1 MAVPFSELQSA
12 APSAIIE
19 LFQLQL
25 NVAQHG
31 VNETHY
37 FHSGSNL
44 NANGQIVWAG
54 QTYLRWPIEASG
66 YEYNGQ
72 GQLPRPTLRIA
83 NVMGG
88 TITALI
94 KTLPNGLE
102 GAKVSRIRTLAR
114 YLDAVN
120 FPGGVNPL
128 GTPDPTAEFPR
139 EVFYIDRKATENIE
153 VVEFEMCAAFDLAGV
168 RAPKRQCISNICQWA
183 YRGPECGYVGN
194 AYFDANDNPVGTLA
208 QDVCGK
214 RLSSCEARFLQQRI
228 AGSVTVGSNI
238 ITIQR
243 AILFSAGDPVS
254 GFGVPAGATVSSV
267 FNNQVTISQN
277 ATASTT
283 VVRGGT
289 LQGDYRTI
297 AMASTVG
304 IVPGMSVSGTYLGAG
319 AQVVGVTT
327 SSVTL
332 GAPVDPMQF
341 FIPIASAGGSLPS
354 RSRSMT
360 RPEERTAVYFPATL
374 SSLFVIGSLIASPV
388 LPVTARARILAFRN
402 ATFALGKI
410 LVRYKIAD
418 LSVAALETGEYV
430 WTIYNETAPVSQTY
444 TFSATNQTYTFRAD
458 STLPYGSFPGVGTF
472 FT

>member
-19 LFQLQL
+19 LFQLEL

-94 KTLPNGLE
+94 LTLPNGLE

-128 GTPDPTAEFPR
+128 GASDPTSEFPR

-153 VVEFEMCAAFDLAGV
+153 VVEYETCSAFDLAGV
-168 RAPKRQCISNICQWA
+168 RAPKRQCISNICQWK
-183 YRGPECGYVGN
+183 YRGAECGYVGN

-214 RLSSCEARFLQQRI
+214 RLSSCEARFQQQRI

-238 ITIQR
+238 ITLAQ
-243 AILFSAGDPVS
+243 AASLSSGDPVS
-254 GFGVPAGATVSSV
+254 GFGMQAGATVVST
-267 FNNQVTISQN
+267 NGNQVTISQP

-304 IVPGMSVSGTYLGAG
+304 IVPGMSVTGPYLGAG
-319 AQVVGVTT
+319 AQVVGVTA

-341 FIPIASAGGSLPS
+341 FTPIASASGQLPQDRAS
-354 RSRSMT
+354 
-360 RPEERTAVYFPATL
+360 VYFATSL
-374 SSLFVIGSLIASPV
+374 SGLFTVGSLIASPV
-388 LPVTARARILAFRN
+388 LPVTARARITGFRN
-402 ATFALGKI
+402 SRMAIGKN
-410 LVRYKIAD
+410 VTEYKIAAI
-418 LSVAALETGEYV
+418 SVAALPGAGNST
-430 WTIYNETAPVSQTY
+430 WTIYNEITPSAQTY
-444 TFSATNQTYTFRAD
+444 TFSATNQNYTFRAD
-458 STLPYGSFPGVGTF
+458 NFLPYGSFPGVGTF

>member
-19 LFQLQL
+19 LFQLEL

-44 NANGQIVWAG
+44 NASGQIVWAG

-66 YEYNGQ
+66 FEYNGQ
-72 GQLPRPTLRIA
+72 GQLPRPTLRVG
-83 NVMGG
+83 NWMW

-94 KTLPNGLE
+94 ETLPNGLE

-120 FPGGVNPL
+120 FPGGVNPHS
-128 GTPDPTAEFPR
+128 DPTSEFPR

-168 RAPKRQCISNICQWA
+168 RAPKRQCISNICQWK
-183 YRGPECGYVGN
+183 YRENECPYVGN

-243 AILFSAGDPVS
+243 AILFSTGDPVS

-267 FNNQVTISQN
+267 FNNQVTISQP

-319 AQVVGVTT
+319 AQVVGVTAST
-327 SSVTL
+327 VVL

-341 FIPIASAGGSLPS
+341 FIPIASAGGQLSGNRMS
-354 RSRSMT
+354 INFAS
-360 RPEERTAVYFPATL
+360 TL
-374 SSLFVIGSLIASPV
+374 SGLFTVGSLIGSSV
-388 LPVTARARILAFRN
+388 LPAPARARILGFRDL
-402 ATFALGKI
+402 TLTLGKTVQKYRTADI
-410 LVRYKIAD
+410 SIAA
-418 LSVAALETGEYV
+418 STTGDYI
-430 WTIYNETAPVSQTY
+430 WTIYNEIAPSAQTY
-444 TFSATNQTYTFRAD
+444 TFSATNQTYTFRTD
-458 STLPYGSFPGVGTF
+458 SYLPYGSFPGVGTF

>member
-19 LFQLQL
+19 LFQLEL
-25 NVAQHG
+25 NAAQHG

-37 FHSGSNL
+37 LHSGSNL
-44 NANGQIVWAG
+44 NASGEIVWAG

-66 YEYNGQ
+66 FECNGQ
-72 GQLPRPTLRIA
+72 GQLPRPTLRVG
-83 NVMGG
+83 NWMW

-94 KTLPNGLE
+94 ETLPNGLE

-128 GTPDPTAEFPR
+128 GTPDSTAEFPR
-139 EVFYIDRKATENIE
+139 EMFYIDRKATENIE
-153 VVEFEMCAAFDLAGV
+153 VVEFEMCAVFDLAGV
-168 RAPKRQCISNICQWA
+168 RAPKRQCISNICQWK
-183 YRGPECGYVGN
+183 YRGAECGYVGN
-194 AYFDANDNPVGTLA
+194 AYFDANDNPVSTLA

-228 AGSVTVGSNI
+228 AGSVTVGNNI
-238 ITIQR
+238 ITLAQ
-243 AILFSAGDPVS
+243 AASFSTGDPVS

-267 FNNQVTISQN
+267 AGNQVTISQP

-283 VVRGGT
+283 VVSGGT

-297 AMASTVG
+297 ALASTVG

-319 AQVVGVTT
+319 AQVTAVAGNT
-327 SSVTL
+327 VTL
-332 GAPVDPMQF
+332 GAPADLTQF
-341 FIPIASAGGSLPS
+341 FVQVGSANS
-354 RSRSMT
+354 RIVLYPDRFG
-360 RPEERTAVYFPATL
+360 VYFDKGTPLTIEWYATGPGMPL
-374 SSLFVIGSLIASPV
+374 SRLCQIVGIKYQSQQITGFNRSSPV
-388 LPVTARARILAFRN
+388 ANYF
-402 ATFALGKI
+402 
-410 LVRYKIAD
+410 
-418 LSVAALETGEYV
+418 SVATMSQVITTGQIGLWRFYV
-430 WTIYNETAPVSQTY
+430 PGFISSATY
-444 TFSATNQTYTFRAD
+444 TFSATNQIYTFRAD
-458 STLPYGSFPGVGTF
+458 NALPYGSFPGVGTF

>member
-19 LFQLQL
+19 LFQLEL

-66 YEYNGQ
+66 FEFNGQ
-72 GQLPRPTLRIA
+72 GQLPRPTLRVA
-83 NVMGG
+83 NVMG

-94 KTLPNGLE
+94 LTLPNGLE

-120 FPGGVNPL
+120 FPGSVNPL

-168 RAPKRQCISNICQWA
+168 RAPKRQCISNICQWT

-194 AYFDANDNPVGTLA
+194 AYFDASDNPVGTLA

-228 AGSVTVGSNI
+228 AGSVTVGSNVI
-238 ITIQR
+238 SLAQS
-243 AILFSAGDPVS
+243 ANFSTGDPVS
-254 GFGVPAGATVSSV
+254 GFGVPAGATVVSPSGY
-267 FNNQVTISQN
+267 QVTISQP

-283 VVRGGT
+283 VVSGGT
-289 LQGDYRTI
+289 LQGDYQTI

-319 AQVVGVTT
+319 AQVVGVTAGA
-327 SSVTL
+327 VVL

-341 FIPIASAGGSLPS
+341 FIPIASAGGQLSGNRMS
-354 RSRSMT
+354 INFAS
-360 RPEERTAVYFPATL
+360 TL
-374 SSLFVIGSLIASPV
+374 SGLFTVGSLIGSSV
-388 LPVTARARILAFRN
+388 LPAPARARILGFRDL
-402 ATFALGKI
+402 TLIFGKNVQKYRTADI
-410 LVRYKIAD
+410 SIAA
-418 LSVAALETGEYV
+418 STTGDYI
-430 WTIYNETAPVSQTY
+430 WTIYNEITPSAGTY
-444 TFSATNQTYTFRAD
+444 TFSATNQTYTFRTD
-458 STLPYGSFPGVGTF
+458 SYLPYGSFPGVGTF